1 MKRLLSLVCLSVI
14 GLVTLASSPRAHA
27 DPKKSVAVLGL
38 ELKDDGTGIDERSAN
53 IARVLTE
60 ALRNRAKAP
69 SGPYTLAP
77 GGDKELVDALLL
89 AGCAKAEDN
98 DCMAKIGNEI
108 TADYLIYGSL
118 VKSGKGFQVSLTLLD
133 DGHKSVVRRLTD
145 TIPGSDTGDVK
156 LAVWGKNLY
165 ARLTGASSQGNVLVT
180 ANVDSGQVFVDGQ
193 PKGNLVKGQARING
207 LDEGKAKIR
216 IESGGSIKEQIVTIS
231 GGETTNVDVKLDV
244 KGGDGS
250 TGAGPGLTG
259 TNGLG
264 NNISIEG
271 TNSEGRPGGGWRKAA
286 IASGIVALAAGG
298 VWVYSYTQISKHE
311 DAICHNKEPC
321 DAVDQHTG
329 FNTSDDYIRHHNSE
343 GDKFSTITFV
353 AGPVTV
359 IAGGLCV
366 YSVIRG
372 FISPGKRQ
380 PHETPGTV
388 TLHKKGS
395 TKVTLTPIVTPE
407 GGAASFRIDW

>member
-1 MKRLLSLVCLSVI
+1 MKRLLSLVCLSVV
-14 GLVTLASSPRAHA
+14 GVVTLASSPRAHA

-53 IARVLTE
+53 VARVLTE
-60 ALRNRAKAP
+60 QLRTRAKAP
-69 SGPYTLAP
+69 SSPYTLAP

-89 AGCAKAEDN
+89 AGCAKAEDTP
-98 DCMAKIGNEI
+98 CMAKIGNEI

-133 DGHKSVVRRLTD
+133 DANKNVVRRLTD
-145 TIPGSDTGDVK
+145 TIPGNETGDVK
-156 LAVWGKNLY
+156 LAVWGKSLY
-165 ARLTGASSQGNVLVT
+165 ARLTGSSTKGNVLVT
-180 ANVDSGQVFVDGQ
+180 ANVDSGQVFVDGE

-216 IESGGSIKEQIVTIS
+216 IESGGSIKEEIVTIS
-231 GGETTNVDVKLDV
+231 GGETTNVDVKLDA

-264 NNISIEG
+264 NNNISIEG
-271 TNSEGRPGGGWRKAA
+271 TKSQGRPGAGWRKAA

-298 VWVYSYTQISKHE
+298 TWVFSYKKIKDNESAVKDCAATDMACITG
-311 DAICHNKEPC
+311 HNN
-321 DAVDQHTG
+321 D
-329 FNTSDDYIRHHNSE
+329 
-343 GDKFSTITFV
+343 GDTFSTITFV

-359 IAGGLCV
+359 IAGGLCI
-366 YSVIRG
+366 YSVVRG

-380 PHETPGTV
+380 AHETPGEI
-388 TLHKKGS
+388 TLHQKGS
-395 TKVTLTPIVTPE
+395 TRVTLTPVVTPD